1 MCPSKVLLAD
11 DDPRYGDAMERE
23 LLATEY
29 EVRRA
34 TDGIEV
40 LEALREELPDILIL
54 DLVLPRL
61 SGDAIVAMIRQDP
74 SLRHLPV
81 VILSGALVERG
92 AGDGLAAETRIPKG
106 PLKATARD
114 LLAAVAALGPR
125 GVPRR
130 PRRSPRSPAA
140 RRQVVELLRTTAY
153 YEAIMNSLGQGL
165 LEVDDRGKILLV
177 NLAAERILGTDR
189 SVLLGTNILDQLPE
203 ARESRLPRL
212 LQEAPGSGPNTPRC
226 YLSTAGQTLK
236 IQIVPLSGNGSEE
249 SRMLLLQDLTL
260 ETTLDRRKADLLGY
274 ICQELRGALTPI
286 GASLNGLA
294 DVCQARDADR
304 GMLDSVQRV
313 KEEIHRLLEMIE
325 DLRAVAG
332 NEVQLFN
339 LPLAPV
345 DMRELA
351 ERVVSLQQAQAA
363 TKGVRIRMEM
373 PPMVPPVLGNRDKL
387 CQVLH
392 NLLTNAIRY
401 SPPGE
406 EIQVRMEARGG
417 GLVTSVEDRGP
428 GIPPNKRE
436 HLFRTFHL
444 GSGLH
449 KDHGGLGLAISKGIL
464 DSHHGL
470 IWAEEAEPC
479 GARLMF
485 LLRTTTDAIE

>member
-1 MCPSKVLLAD
+1 MRPSKVLVAD

-23 LLATEY
+23 LLAAGY

-34 TDGIEV
+34 ADGVEA
-40 LEALREELPDILIL
+40 LEALREELPDILVL

-61 SGDAIVAMIRQDP
+61 SGDAIVAMLRQDP

-92 AGDGLAAETRIPKG
+92 PGNGLAVEERIPKG
-106 PLKATARD
+106 PVKATARQ
-114 LLAAVAALGPR
+114 LLAALAALGPQP
-125 GVPRR
+125 GS
-130 PRRSPRSPAA
+130 RRSPRPSRSPVP
-140 RRQVVELLRTTAY
+140 RRQVAELLRTTSHY
-153 YEAIMNSLGQGL
+153 QSIIDSLGQGL
-165 LEVDDRGKILLV
+165 LEVNARGKILLANV
-177 NLAAERILGTDR
+177 GAVRILGTDR
-189 SVLLGTNILDQLPE
+189 SVLLGTNILDQLPG
-203 ARESRLPRL
+203 ARDSRLPRL
-212 LQEAPGSGPNTPRC
+212 LREGAGAVPMPC
-226 YLSTAGQTLK
+226 YLSTADQTLK
-236 IQIVPLSGNGSEE
+236 IQVVPLTGDEHEGS
-249 SRMLLLQDLTL
+249 RVLLLQDLTL
-260 ETTLDRRKADLLGY
+260 ETTLDHRKADLLGY
-274 ICQELRGALTPI
+274 ACHELRGALTALV
-286 GASLNGLA
+286 ASLKELEDLCG
-294 DVCQARDADR
+294 ARDADE
-304 GMLDSVQRV
+304 GMRPRVQSV
-313 KEEIHRLLEMIE
+313 KEEIQRLLGMIE

-332 NEVQLFN
+332 NEAQLFD
-339 LPLAPV
+339 LPFFPV
-345 DMRELA
+345 DLREIA
-351 ERVVSLQQAQAA
+351 ERVVSLQQAQAT

-373 PPMVPPVLGNRDKL
+373 PDRVPPVLGNRDKL

-392 NLLTNAIRY
+392 NLLANAIRY

-428 GIPPNKRE
+428 GIPPNRRE

-470 IWAEEAEPC
+470 IWAEEAELC

-485 LLRTTTDAIE
+485 LLPTTTDTIE